1 MTGRVVAK
9 SKNGKKYV
17 LECDKRFVGFQ
28 IADSHKLG
36 VHDEVVGNLAH
47 LGEEILEDHM
57 GQRFKAHIGMVTKN
71 DIEAMRWMALS

>member
-17 LECDKRFVGFQ
+17 LECDKRFVGFR
-28 IADSHKLG
+28 ISDSHQLV
-36 VHDEVVGNLAH
+36 VHDEVMGSMAH
-47 LGEEILEDHM
+47 IGEEILEDQM
-57 GQRFKAHIGMVTKN
+57 GQRFKAQIGLVTKN